1 MTGRI
6 QQVVANYRQQLNQ
19 HDAQAQRTL
28 SDAYKRTL
36 ASIQPALDR
45 LYQQIDDKQ
54 QAGQAVPLSWLYE
67 EHRLENIKQLVRSQ
81 INHYSGYTQF
91 QVEQLQRIG
100 VSLGSQSAQ
109 AQLQASVPKGVNWQF
124 GMPDTNAIN
133 DLVSASQPG
142 SPLHDLFSTFG
153 SQAADDVAGRLI
165 TGITL
170 GQGPRMVARSVADAL
185 DIPRA
190 RALTIARTEM
200 LRAYRSAALENYK
213 ANDDVVGGWIWSASL
228 SPRTCAACIAMNGT
242 KHTLD
247 ETLDS
252 HPNCRCAMV
261 PETKSWSDIL
271 GPLGISTANIP
282 DTTVDI
288 QSGSDWLDNQD
299 EATQQAI
306 LGNKYSGWSN
316 GDFTLDDL
324 VGTSQSDDW
333 GSSIYVKSLKQ
344 LTGGK

>member
-6 QQVVANYRQQLNQ
+6 QQVVAHYRQQLNQ
-19 HDAQAQRTL
+19 HDATTQKIL
-28 SDAYKRTL
+28 EDAYKRTL
-36 ASIQPALDR
+36 SSIQPALDR
-45 LYQQIDDKQ
+45 LYKQIADKQ
-54 QAGQAVPLSWLYE
+54 ANGDAVPLSWLYE
-67 EHRLENIKQLVRSQ
+67 QHRLEDIKRLV
-81 INHYSGYTQF
+81 TQ
-91 QVEQLQRIG
+91 QVNLYGAQTQAQTTTLQHMG
-100 VSLGSQSAQ
+100 VALGMQSAH
-109 AQLQASVPKGVNWQF
+109 AQLQASVPHGVNWQF
-124 GMPDTNAIN
+124 GMPNPQAIN

-142 SPLHDLFSTFG
+142 SPLYNLFSTFG
-153 SQAADDVAGRLI
+153 SQAADDVAGKLI
-165 TGITL
+165 TGVTL
-170 GQGPRMVARSVADAL
+170 GQGPRMVARSVQDAL

-213 ANDDVVGGWIWSASL
+213 ANDDVVGGWIWSADL

-261 PETKSWSDIL
+261 PETKSWDDIL
-271 GPLGISTANIP
+271 GPLGIDTSGIKN
-282 DTTVDI
+282 TTVQV

-306 LGNKYSGWSN
+306 LGNKYDGWSN
-316 GDFTLDDL
+316 GDFSLEDI
-324 VGTSQSDDW
+324 VGTSESDDW